1 MSKIFTIFA
10 LNAKIYVM
18 PLNNTLEEIKQK
30 ISEFGN
36 NLKITIQ
43 NLNIEKIPENVN
55 TVVTTNP
62 VVLKIR
68 ELDQRGKIEN
78 RDPYTQ
84 NEYGRTRIGI
94 PPGLH
99 LTNITGHK
107 PHAIKNGGDI

>member
-1 MSKIFTIFA
+1 MSKFFTIFA
-10 LNAKIYVM
+10 SNANIYIM

-36 NLKITIQ
+36 NLKIAIQ
-43 NLNIEKIPENVN
+43 NLNIEKIPENVTN
-55 TVVTTNP
+55 SINTNP

-84 NEYGRTRIGI
+84 NEYGRTRVGV

-99 LTNITGHK
+99 LTNVAGHK